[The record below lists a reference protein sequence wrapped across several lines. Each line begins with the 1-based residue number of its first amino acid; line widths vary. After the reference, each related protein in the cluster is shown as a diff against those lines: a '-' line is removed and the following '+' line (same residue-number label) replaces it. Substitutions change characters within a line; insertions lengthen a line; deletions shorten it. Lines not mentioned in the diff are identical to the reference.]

1 MRLRGIQLLASASLL
16 ALLVPAAAWANVATI
31 NPGDTISVTATL
43 TTTDPNENGEGE
55 PLVITADGANINVIF
70 NYGIP
75 STTTYTAPPVLT
87 APGAPIP
94 TTSIGYYIQGA
105 DGDESASFSTAVNAP
120 PSAKTQQQ
128 IDQWNKDAA
137 ILGIAGGVIG
147 AISAPITLVPG
158 WGTIA
163 GITGGALAGLT
174 SAVAGYFALLAA
186 DPVDPNYKV
195 VATPGSIT
203 LPASLSS
210 SGLAADEAKAIEV
223 AAALITSLNRYQG
236 AEVAGDS
243 YWKAQQLAAVDQYTA
258 ELNSLTGSISSDLRT
273 LAANLTAVRGGSVTI
288 TPQQVLQI
296 EQYFANYGLSSETI
310 ALLQQLGL
318 TPAQIQLATQNIYV
332 QNINSVAGVYPDVL
346 VALANDLSPIPEPAT
361 WAVFLLPLALL
372 PLLRRA
378 SPPARLV

>member
-1 MRLRGIQLLASASLL
+1 MRLRGPQWLASASVL

-43 TTTDPNENGEGE
+43 STTDPNENGEGE
-55 PLVITADGANINVIF
+55 PLVITADGANINVVF
-70 NYGIP
+70 NYGIA

-94 TTSIGYYIQGA
+94 TTSIDYYIQGA

-120 PSAKTQQQ
+120 PSAKTP
-128 IDQWNKDAA
+128 DQVAQWTKDAA
-137 ILGIAGGVIG
+137 ILGIAGGVLG
-147 AISAPITLVPG
+147 TISAPLNLVPG
-158 WGTIA
+158 WGTAASITA
-163 GITGGALAGLT
+163 GVLAGLT
-174 SAVAGYFALLAA
+174 SATAGYFALLAA

-195 VATPGSIT
+195 IATPGSIT
-203 LPASLSS
+203 LPSSLSS
-210 SGLAADEAKAIEV
+210 SGLAADEAKAIEI

-273 LAANLTAVRGGSVTI
+273 LAANLAAARGGSVTI

-296 EQYFANYGLSSETI
+296 EQYFASYGLSSTTI

-372 PLLRRA
+372 PLIRRA
-378 SPPARLV
+378 SPPARLI